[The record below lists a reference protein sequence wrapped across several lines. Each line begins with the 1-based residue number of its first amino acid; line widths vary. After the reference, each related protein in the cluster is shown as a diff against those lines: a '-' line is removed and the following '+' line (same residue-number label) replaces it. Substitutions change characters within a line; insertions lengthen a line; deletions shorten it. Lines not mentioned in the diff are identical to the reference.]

1 MNQTFKMTSI
11 TFVVITPIVKELSF
25 TEFKKQIAEDV
36 PEEKHIEVWNAL
48 VARAKKGEI
57 VTDSVSG
64 VSEDENPF
72 DELEE
77 LIETTIDDVVS
88 EWNEEKET
96 KEWEGEVKG
105 RLRAL
110 TAQMNAI
117 LSAVDAG
124 AMKPTEGV
132 EAYRKLLPT
141 AR

>member
-1 MNQTFKMTSI
+1 MSQPFKMTSI

-88 EWNEEKET
+88 ELET

-141 AR
+141 VR